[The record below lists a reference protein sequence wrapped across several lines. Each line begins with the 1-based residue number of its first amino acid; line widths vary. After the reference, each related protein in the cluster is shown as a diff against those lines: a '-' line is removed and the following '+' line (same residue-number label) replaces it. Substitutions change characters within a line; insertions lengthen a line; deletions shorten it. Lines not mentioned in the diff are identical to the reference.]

1 MDITLADTHSQ
12 EDPFEGVGTVD
23 VQILL
28 TWFFDTADPAEVAQY
43 EMPDAA

>member
-1 MDITLADTHSQ
+1 MDIFADTNAQ
-12 EDPFEGVGTVD
+12 EDPFEEVGTVD